1 MNQAEIDEKNRFLL
15 GQFIERL
22 APGEIIAAI
31 MTLRV
36 DGKGYG
42 WYPAVTRQSGELLD
56 ILRKKPDE
64 VHIEI
69 DDGTSER

>member
-1 MNQAEIDEKNRFLL
+1 MNQAEIDEKNLWLLGRFL
-15 GQFIERL
+15 ERL

-42 WYPAVTRQSGELLD
+42 
-56 ILRKKPDE
+56 
-64 VHIEI
+64 
-69 DDGTSER
+69 